1 LSKTK
6 KDKKNNKIRFSSEYT
21 MLSILEYLC
30 INSLNGPIS
39 KYHVLTKVPGI
50 KRQRQDRVS
59 EIMNMLEE
67 NGLIE
72 SIKTSSES
80 TFYHVTDKGICAYSK
95 WVKDFL
101 DFTRLTYRLGEHRE
115 NREEDGRY
123 HNYLML
129 V

>member
-1 LSKTK
+1 
-6 KDKKNNKIRFSSEYT
+6 

-59 EIMNMLEE
+59 EIMSMLEE

-80 TFYHVTDKGICAYSK
+80 TFYHVTDKGVSAYSK

-101 DFTRLTYRLGEHRE
+101 DFTRLTYKLEQNRE
-115 NREEDGRY
+115 NKERNGIYFND
-123 HNYLML
+123 NYLFL

>member
-1 LSKTK
+1 
-6 KDKKNNKIRFSSEYT
+6 

-115 NREEDGRY
+115 NREDGRY

>member
-59 EIMNMLEE
+59 EIMNILEE

-80 TFYHVTDKGICAYSK
+80 TFYHVTNKGVNAYSK

-101 DFTRLTYRLGEHRE
+101 DFTRFTHNKLDENKKTGTYPNNCVL
-115 NREEDGRY
+115 
-123 HNYLML
+123 LI
-129 V
+129 

>member
-1 LSKTK
+1 
-6 KDKKNNKIRFSSEYT
+6 

-50 KRQRQDRVS
+50 KQQRQDRVS
-59 EIMNMLEE
+59 EIMNILEE

-80 TFYHVTDKGICAYSK
+80 TFYHVTDKGVNAYSK

-101 DFTRLTYRLGEHRE
+101 DFTRFTHNKLSKDKE
-115 NREEDGRY
+115 NDRY
-123 HNYLML
+123 QNNYLLL

>member
-1 LSKTK
+1 MTQTK
-6 KDKKNNKIRFSSEYT
+6 KIKKNKLRFSSEYT

-59 EIMNMLEE
+59 EIMNILEE

-80 TFYHVTDKGICAYSK
+80 TFYHVTDKGVNAYSK

-101 DFTRLTYRLGEHRE
+101 DFTRFTHNKLGE
-115 NREEDGRY
+115 NEEDDTY
-123 HNYLML
+123 HNNYLL
-129 V
+129 LI

>member
-1 LSKTK
+1 LTQIK
-6 KDKKNNKIRFSSEYT
+6 KDRRNKLRFSSEYT

-59 EIMNMLEE
+59 EIMNVLEE

-80 TFYHVTDKGICAYSK
+80 TFYHVTDKGVNAYSK

-101 DFTRLTYRLGEHRE
+101 NFTRFTYNKPGESKE
-115 NREEDGRY
+115 NGQY
-123 HNYLML
+123 HNNYLL
-129 V
+129 LS

>member
-1 LSKTK
+1 LTKTK
-6 KDKKNNKIRFSSEYT
+6 KDKNNKLRFSSEYT

-59 EIMNMLEE
+59 EIMNILEE

-80 TFYHVTDKGICAYSK
+80 TFYHVTDKGVNAYSK

-101 DFTRLTYRLGEHRE
+101 DFTRFTYKVGE
-115 NREEDGRY
+115 NKK
-123 HNYLML
+123 L
-129 V
+129 VDIIMSIYC